1 MSITLDLTSIIRR
14 PPMLPVDLIGASKG
28 LYLIGASKGSYLIGA
43 SKGSYLIGASKG
55 LYLWVNPSEAP
66 RLAPVHLRHVANPHF
81 YTYAQLPHH
90 TCQRSSTTHNCR
102 ERKRRATLE
111 AMVILMPSGCLSAA
125 YFWFYVSK
133 PSTLILNLEHNAKGH
148 IMTYHSFKVRKIEG
162 IRSSTQLWYISYNTR
177 TIVESDVFCLNYYY
191 TCKQKLCMKNIFEIF
206 QFFENRERDWSPL
219 CWLYL
224 YWYTRACVFLAHLTK
239 SPTPFDVFV
248 THAESLVTEV
258 SNESICNVARNIS
271 HFGALPR
278 R

>member
-1 MSITLDLTSIIRR
+1 MAITLDLTSTIRS
-14 PPMLPVDLIGASKG
+14 PPMLPVD
-28 LYLIGASKGSYLIGA
+28 
-43 SKGSYLIGASKG
+43 LIGASKG

-66 RLAPVHLRHVANPHF
+66 RLAPVHLRHVDNPHF

-111 AMVILMPSGCLSAA
+111 EMVILTTSGCLSAA

-148 IMTYHSFKVRKIEG
+148 IMTYHSFKVIVG
-162 IRSSTQLWYISYNTR
+162 IRSLTQLWYISYNTR
-177 TIVESDVFCLNYYY
+177 TVVESDAFCLNYY
-191 TCKQKLCMKNIFEIF
+191 TRKQKLCMKNIFEIF

-258 SNESICNVARNIS
+258 WNESICNVAKHIS
-271 HFGALPR
+271 HLSALPR
-278 R
+278 RKYIYSSMEDDSADPGSIRPTF

>member
-1 MSITLDLTSIIRR
+1 MSITLDLTSTIRS
-14 PPMLPVDLIGASKG
+14 PPMLPVD
-28 LYLIGASKGSYLIGA
+28 LIGA

-66 RLAPVHLRHVANPHF
+66 RLAPVHLRHVDNPHF

-111 AMVILMPSGCLSAA
+111 EMVILTTSGCLSAA

-177 TIVESDVFCLNYYY
+177 TIVESDAFCLNYY
-191 TCKQKLCMKNIFEIF
+191 TRKQKLCMKNIFEIF

-258 SNESICNVARNIS
+258 WNESICNVAKHIS